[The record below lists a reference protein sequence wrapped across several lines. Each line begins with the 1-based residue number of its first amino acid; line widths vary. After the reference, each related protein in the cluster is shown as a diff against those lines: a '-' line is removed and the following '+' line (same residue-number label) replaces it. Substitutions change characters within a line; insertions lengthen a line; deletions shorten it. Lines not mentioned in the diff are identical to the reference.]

1 MNANNAAAYN
11 NRGFAW
17 RKLGRYAEAIE
28 DYTKS
33 LELSP
38 NNLKTLNNRGF
49 SYAKSGNF
57 AKAISDYNKVQQV
70 WQFCSPRFN
79 R

>member
-17 RKLGRYAEAIE
+17 RKLGKYEEAIK

-57 AKAISDYNKVQQV
+57 AKAIADYNKVQQP
-70 WQFCSPRFN
+70 QKLLAYHFN